1 MNSEAIKDAIYDVL
15 RLHYRPVG
23 QNELWDLVEESFH
36 TFVSPKSKTSRV
48 LERKIDESKRF
59 SKHLF
64 RKALTG
70 LLEDG
75 RVYVYDDKET
85 KLGRKLYYAKV
96 DYDELRDII
105 PARLD
110 RLLNVYQEQLDS
122 ILNKSSKLDNNER
135 AKILWK
141 LHLLLFTA
149 EHQVKIYSKIFSDKL
164 GTKTK
169 LSRIKNMRNAI
180 DRKSHHGKKS
190 SYEELT
196 QNLLNEVIHTAVTCQ
211 DSIDNKRDL
220 KS

>member
-122 ILNKSSKLDNNER
+122 ILNKSSKFDNNER
-135 AKILWK
+135 AKMLWK

-149 EHQVKIYSKIFSDKL
+149 EHQIKIYSEIFSDKL
-164 GTKTK
+164 GAKSR

-180 DRKSHHGKKS
+180 DKKLHQGKKS